1 MNPAC
6 WMENVGYFL
15 RQVLDIIG
23 WGEKLQKK
31 IEIVLDK
38 SLK

>member
-1 MNPAC
+1 MNPTC

-23 WGEKLQKK
+23 WREKLQKK
-31 IEIVLDK
+31 LR
-38 SLK
+38 